1 MFYWFI
7 ITGSSK
13 LPQVQKLQ
21 QTREN
26 PVIQG
31 DLDSSRVKSHYFY
44 KRTIPKY
51 TVNYLPLLG
60 TKAGSHLVKS
70 VQEQEQSDLA
80 FSTLELPQSGTVH
93 RALCAQQGAHSTTVL
108 FSQFCSPQS
117 PPGDPHSLDVFLY
130 SAAFFTDLNH
140 SIASTAGHNTTSLF
154 SDFNAA

>member
-108 FSQFCSPQS
+108 FSQFCSPS
-117 PPGDPHSLDVFLY
+117 ASVSTWRPPLTRCFPVLCC
-130 SAAFFTDLNH
+130 
-140 SIASTAGHNTTSLF
+140 LF
-154 SDFNAA
+154 HWFKSFHCLHCWPQHYQFIFRF